1 MPNLNKLAP
10 QKTVYAYVDLRST
23 SQALVQNE
31 LSLIKNNNLTFVESL
46 AKLSPKT
53 RKSSILCKALN
64 YKARTDE
71 DIVSQALL
79 SLQQASIKYFEKDRD
94 INFSQFA
101 IISIRKGVY
110 DYLNK
115 KNHTNGSDL
124 NEKIHTAIRT
134 IKKSRS
140 KIDSLTNKEA
150 KHLALHFNLSEKEG
164 IKKIYELEAIQLGAE
179 NDWKKNIDGA
189 EYYRF
194 DDQKNDIGNSD
205 YRSYASDSVLKDV
218 YYNQQKTYLKKQS
231 NIFLQQCNKNEIIIF
246 KYRILCDEQ
255 LTLSKLSKILNMS
268 FQMVSQ
274 IEKSI
279 HNKFINFCKINLE
292 NNKNAGI

>member
-23 SQALVQNE
+23 SQALVQKE

-46 AKLSPKT
+46 TKLSPKA

-110 DYLNK
+110 
-115 KNHTNGSDL
+115 
-124 NEKIHTAIRT
+124 
-134 IKKSRS
+134 
-140 KIDSLTNKEA
+140 
-150 KHLALHFNLSEKEG
+150 
-164 IKKIYELEAIQLGAE
+164 
-179 NDWKKNIDGA
+179 
-189 EYYRF
+189 EY
-194 DDQKNDIGNSD
+194 
-205 YRSYASDSVLKDV
+205 
-218 YYNQQKTYLKKQS
+218 
-231 NIFLQQCNKNEIIIF
+231 
-246 KYRILCDEQ
+246 
-255 LTLSKLSKILNMS
+255 
-268 FQMVSQ
+268 
-274 IEKSI
+274 
-279 HNKFINFCKINLE
+279 
-292 NNKNAGI
+292 

>member
-1 MPNLNKLAP
+1 MCIRDS
-10 QKTVYAYVDLRST
+10 AYVDLRST

-46 AKLSPKT
+46 TKLSPKT

-150 KHLALHFNLSEKEG
+150 KHLALHFNPVSYTHLRAHETLMNLVCRLLLEKTPT
-164 IKKIYELEAIQLGAE
+164 
-179 NDWKKNIDGA
+179 
-189 EYYRF
+189 RH
-194 DDQKNDIGNSD
+194 
-205 YRSYASDSVLKDV
+205 R
-218 YYNQQKTYLKKQS
+218 QQT
-231 NIFLQQCNKNEIIIF
+231 
-246 KYRILCDEQ
+246 
-255 LTLSKLSKILNMS
+255 
-268 FQMVSQ
+268 
-274 IEKSI
+274 
-279 HNKFINFCKINLE
+279 
-292 NNKNAGI
+292 